1 MNGEV
6 GEWQGRS
13 RELKG
18 VHCGSDVFFFFFNDT
33 ATTEI
38 YTLSLHDALPISNG
52 HHRCCLLHHWF
63 EAAAEQLCSNQDH
76 RTLSSYLHHLC
87 KTTIHDVPF
96 LGNCRYPTFFSK
108 LNDFTLYYKV
118 LDLDDTSGRLTWG
131 TMMQVLPWWS
141 PVFVVIR
148 NYCLRRL
155 RYERLNKH
163 MTDNGCIENIRNS
176 QTVHSINE
184 VCVNWN
190 TTYFLNQ
197 KQTMLCTVHR
207 PRAVLYQIYELQEHA
222 TIRNLLSVMS

>member
-1 MNGEV
+1 MLRQCAGARWCWRLV
-6 GEWQGRS
+6 
-13 RELKG
+13 
-18 VHCGSDVFFFFFNDT
+18 DI
-33 ATTEI
+33 TT
-38 YTLSLHDALPISNG
+38 NG

-118 LDLDDTSGRLTWG
+118 LDLDDTSGGLAWG
-131 TMMQVLPWWS
+131 TMMQVLPCWS

-148 NYCLRRL
+148 NYCVRRL
-155 RYERLNKH
+155 RYVRLNKH
-163 MTDNGCIENIRNS
+163 MTDNGCIENIHNS

-184 VCVNWN
+184 VCK
-190 TTYFLNQ
+190 L
-197 KQTMLCTVHR
+197 KH
-207 PRAVLYQIYELQEHA
+207 
-222 TIRNLLSVMS
+222 NLLFEPETDNAVYSA